1 MKIRFWPA
9 LIILVVMAIT
19 VRLGFWQRD
28 RAHQKEALNA
38 QIVAFE
44 QAPVQR
50 VGAAPIALKDINFH
64 RVMARGT
71 FMPEWVVY
79 LDNRPYMDQPGFY
92 VVMPLKLADGGVVLV
107 NRGWLPRNL
116 SDRTGIAPY
125 DTPAGEV
132 EIDGVARP
140 NASLAFELGHG
151 GSAAHEKIRQ
161 NLDVAAYAAET
172 GLPLQPFVIQQQ
184 NDTRDRLVRDWPAPT
199 LGVDTNYGYML
210 QWWGMAAAALG
221 FGLYAARRA
230 AKKEQAS
237 NA

>member
-50 VGAAPIALKDINFH
+50 VGAAPILLKDVNFH
-64 RVMARGT
+64 RVTARGT
-71 FMPEWVVY
+71 FMPDRVVY

-151 GSAAHEKIRQ
+151 GSVAHEKIRQ

-184 NDTRDRLVRDWPAPT
+184 NDTRDKLVRDWPAPT